1 MTLIPEYIIVMTWAL
16 AAVIIV
22 AIIAAI
28 FFRLYIMFLSNEKE
42 NLRDRIQDYDYQIG
56 SARNRLEKLKEEI
69 RELEARKMEI
79 TINLPDWIKLPDWQQ
94 RFVLEYKELLERV
107 VKLERMLNNWDN
119 LNFTPKC
126 SKELLTT
133 QYNIMEAYLSILE
146 ERATIEGVE
155 FIKLIKQETL
165 K

>member
-1 MTLIPEYIIVMTWAL
+1 
-16 AAVIIV
+16 
-22 AIIAAI
+22 
-28 FFRLYIMFLSNEKE
+28 
-42 NLRDRIQDYDYQIG
+42 
-56 SARNRLEKLKEEI
+56 
-69 RELEARKMEI
+69 MEI
-79 TINLPDWIKLPDWQQ
+79 TINLPDWIKLPDC
-94 RFVLEYKELLERV
+94 
-107 VKLERMLNNWDN
+107 
-119 LNFTPKC
+119 PKC